1 MASSKYIKPM
11 GFVEIITTM
20 FRLYFSFFLPILL
33 LNIIIVAMSWW
44 VLIVGAFVGP
54 VLLMTSNAILGKPLK
69 IVESFR
75 KGIFSA
81 AFIKI
86 AVSSIIY
93 VGAVFLLAMS
103 FPLEYALYIYIA
115 LVPLWIFTP
124 MIILLEKKG
133 LWDSVKRSFYILR
146 NNLGKI
152 LQIDILILVVYT
164 LVAVLLGFGDFST
177 GLIIAFFIP
186 LLTGFSSLPYV
197 FVYYEF
203 RARHENYS
211 EELLAQELGYQPL
224 QEMMSI

>member
-164 LVAVLLGFGDFST
+164 LVAALLGFGDFST